1 VFIKKQNISV
11 LAEVVQLFFLF
22 NNTSSNV
29 IVNAVSNISY
39 FPLLEADDNATV
51 FAFFYERA

>member
-1 VFIKKQNISV
+1 MFIKKQNISV

-29 IVNAVSNISY
+29 IVNAASNISY